1 VNHPELVAAAERS
14 ELFTGPTLESDMA
27 RFLDEQADRL
37 VGLARSHRA
46 SGLERVFFI
55 GAGGSWA
62 SMYSGAYVLRRY
74 TRIRAEA
81 MLPYQLIWEAPP
93 AFDAQSVAIFASYSG
108 ETEDTIA
115 ALRFARS
122 RGVRTVA
129 IVRDEQST
137 IGREADETIAYH
149 ARDLYGLPLA
159 GVYLYAFELAR
170 EGGLLDVDA
179 VQREMFDL
187 PPLLGQ
193 VFRNEREPGEAL
205 ARELLP
211 EQVLYAIAAGP
222 LYGLA
227 YKFALTVFMEN
238 IRVHGSVIESSEFRH
253 GPAEMLERQHATIFA
268 LLADDES
275 RAMTERS
282 IAIAS
287 DQGARVVSV
296 DAARFGSI
304 HPLLS
309 PFVLLIPLQWFV
321 VHSALLRGILDLDER
336 VLMGKGVLSTGG
348 ARWP

>member
-1 VNHPELVAAAERS
+1 MPAPTRPSSVSPTSTPVA
-14 ELFTGPTLESDMA
+14 
-27 RFLDEQADRL
+27 
-37 VGLARSHRA
+37 V
-46 SGLERVFFI
+46 
-55 GAGGSWA
+55 
-62 SMYSGAYVLRRY
+62 
-74 TRIRAEA
+74 
-81 MLPYQLIWEAPP
+81 
-93 AFDAQSVAIFASYSG
+93 
-108 ETEDTIA
+108 
-115 ALRFARS
+115 
-122 RGVRTVA
+122 
-129 IVRDEQST
+129 
-137 IGREADETIAYH
+137 
-149 ARDLYGLPLA
+149 
-159 GVYLYAFELAR
+159 
-170 EGGLLDVDA
+170 
-179 VQREMFDL
+179 
-187 PPLLGQ
+187 
-193 VFRNEREPGEAL
+193 
-205 ARELLP
+205 P

-287 DQGARVVSV
+287 NQGARVVSV